1 MWYYAYANKVYAS
14 VTVASLRRSPFGA
27 ASATP
32 PSSAAAAAAAVNVR
46 SFLPVSQI
54 YQAPRLGAFQGI
66 SHG

>member
-32 PSSAAAAAAAVNVR
+32 PSSAAAAAVNVR